1 MRRRLTIT
9 GGLFRCYA
17 LRFDGV
23 ILFERDTAEAI
34 KGLKA
39 RAEVALMMLADTLAK
54 PSLNKEANRG
64 H

>member
-1 MRRRLTIT
+1 MRPRLTIT

-39 RAEVALMMLADTLAK
+39 RAEVALTMLADALAK
-54 PSLNKEANRG
+54 PSQQEGAR
-64 H
+64 